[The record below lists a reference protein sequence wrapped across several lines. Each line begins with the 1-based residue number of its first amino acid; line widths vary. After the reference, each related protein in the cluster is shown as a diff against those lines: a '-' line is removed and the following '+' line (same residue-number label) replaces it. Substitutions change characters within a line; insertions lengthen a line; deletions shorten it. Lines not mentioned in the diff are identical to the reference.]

1 MLPTGTAPSPAGDYL
16 DWGVIHISVTNLT
29 IILVMLAVFVLAVLL
44 PFPGTRSTP
53 SEEGPAPGRRT
64 DG

>member
-16 DWGVIHISVTNLT
+16 DWGVIHISTTNLT

-44 PFPGTRSTP
+44 PFPGTRTRSGK
-53 SEEGPAPGRRT
+53 EVHAPGRRA
-64 DG
+64 GR

>member
-1 MLPTGTAPSPAGDYL
+1 MLPADSAPSPAGDYL

-44 PFPGTRSTP
+44 PFPGTRTSP
-53 SEEGPAPGRRT
+53 AEGGPARGRRA